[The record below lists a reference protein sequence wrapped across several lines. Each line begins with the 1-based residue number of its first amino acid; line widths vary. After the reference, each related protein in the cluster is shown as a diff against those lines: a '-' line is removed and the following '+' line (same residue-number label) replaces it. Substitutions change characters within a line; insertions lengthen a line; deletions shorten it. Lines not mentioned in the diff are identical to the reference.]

1 MDRLSQRTG
10 SSTLAAIFAVAAIA
24 VAACS
29 SGGGASPSAAAAAS
43 PSAAAPAASAAA
55 SGGAIEVKAVEDAK
69 LGAYLVGPDGKTL
82 YVFTKDTG
90 GKSVCNGDCAK
101 NWPPLTVEGD
111 AAVKAGEGVT
121 GKFATVKRDDGTTQV
136 TYEGAPIYYWAKDT
150 KPGDVT
156 GQGVGGVWFVAAVA
170 GGPGGADASGAPSA
184 AAGGGTPA
192 KIIDFGFEPASINIK
207 VGESVTWTNTGAAP
221 HTATADD
228 GSFDS
233 KNMANGATFTQ
244 AFAKAGTFAYHCA
257 IHPAM
262 KGTVTVQ

>member
-1 MDRLSQRTG
+1 MQH
-10 SSTLAAIFAVAAIA
+10 
-24 VAACS
+24 
-29 SGGGASPSAAAAAS
+29 
-43 PSAAAPAASAAA
+43 
-55 SGGAIEVKAVEDAK
+55 
-69 LGAYLVGPDGKTL
+69 
-82 YVFTKDTG
+82 
-90 GKSVCNGDCAK
+90 
-101 NWPPLTVEGD
+101 
-111 AAVKAGEGVT
+111 VKAGEGAT

-156 GQGVGGVWFVAAVA
+156 GQGVGGVWFVAAAA
-170 GGPGGADASGAPSA
+170 GGPGGADASGAPASGAPASA

-192 KIIDFGFEPASINIK
+192 KIIDFGFEPASINVK

-233 KNMANGATFTQ
+233 KNLASGATFTQ